1 MKLKD
6 SLTSAI
12 FVARPNRFITIININ
27 GKEYK
32 SHLPDPGRLKELLIV
47 GCKLWVRYVKNNSKR
62 KTSYSTVFVEHKGQ
76 LISLISTLP
85 NAFVK
90 ESLITNTLPIY
101 RKYNLIKPEVTVH
114 NHRIDFLLED
124 QSGSPFYLEVKSVTY
139 VQKRVAKF
147 PDAVTTRGLLHL
159 KLLQEL
165 LSKGYQAGVLFVCQR
180 QDASSFQPMWERD
193 PDFSSALLEAYS
205 KGVKINCITLNISK
219 SEITFNTEISLN
231 LEKPNLKIG

>member
-6 SLTSAI
+6 NLISAI

-27 GKEYK
+27 GKEHK
-32 SHLPDPGRLKELLIV
+32 SHLPDPGRLKELLV
-47 GCKLWVRYVKNNSKR
+47 FGCKLWVRYVENNSKR
-62 KTSYSTVFVEHKGQ
+62 KTNYDTVFVEHKGQ

-90 ESLITNTLPIY
+90 ESLMTNTLPIY
-101 RKYNLIKPEVTVH
+101 RKYKLIKPEVAIH
-114 NHRIDFLLED
+114 NHRIDFLLNN
-124 QSGSPFYLEVKSVTY
+124 QIGAPFYLEVKSVTY
-139 VQKRVAKF
+139 VQKGIAKF
-147 PDAVTTRGLLHL
+147 PDAVTRRGLLHL

-165 LSKGYQAGVLFVCQR
+165 ISKGYQTGVLFVCQR

-193 PDFSSALLEAYS
+193 PYFSSALLEAYY

-231 LEKPNLKIG
+231 LEKPD

>member
-1 MKLKD
+1 M
-6 SLTSAI
+6 
-12 FVARPNRFITIININ
+12 
-27 GKEYK
+27 
-32 SHLPDPGRLKELLIV
+32 
-47 GCKLWVRYVKNNSKR
+47 WVRNVKNNSNR
-62 KTSYSTVFVEHKGQ
+62 KTNYDTVFVEHKGQ

-85 NAFVK
+85 NVFVK
-90 ESLITNTLPIY
+90 ESLMTNTLPMY
-101 RKYNLIKPEVTVH
+101 REYKLIKPEVAIQ
-114 NHRIDFLLED
+114 NHRIDFLLEN
-124 QSGSPFYLEVKSVTY
+124 QSGALFYLEVKSVTY
-139 VQKRVAKF
+139 VKKGVAKF

-193 PDFSSALLEAYS
+193 PHFSSALVEAYA
-205 KGVKINCITLNISK
+205 KGVRINCITLNISK

>member
-6 SLTSAI
+6 KLISAV
-12 FVARPNRFITIININ
+12 FVARSNRFIIIININ
-27 GKEYK
+27 GKEHK
-32 SHLPDPGRLKELLIV
+32 SHLQDPGRLKELLVV
-47 GCKLWVRYVKNNSKR
+47 GCKLWVRYVENNSKR
-62 KTSYSTVFVEHKGQ
+62 KTNYSTVFVEHKGQ

-90 ESLITNTLPIY
+90 ESLISNILPLY
-101 RKYNLIKPEVTVH
+101 KKYNLIKPEVAVK

-139 VQKRVAKF
+139 VQAGVAKF
-147 PDAVTTRGLLHL
+147 PDAVTRRGFLHL

-165 LSKGYQAGVLFVCQR
+165 VSKGYQAGVLFVCQR
-180 QDASSFQPMWERD
+180 QDALSFQPMWERD
-193 PDFSSALLEAYS
+193 LDFSYALLEAYE

-219 SEITFNTEISLN
+219 TEITFNTEIFLN
-231 LEKPNLKIG
+231 LDKPD

>member
-6 SLTSAI
+6 TLISAI
-12 FVARPNRFITIININ
+12 FVARPNRFIIIINIK
-27 GKEYK
+27 GKEHK
-32 SHLPDPGRLKELLIV
+32 SHLPDPGRLKELLVV
-47 GCKLWVRYVKNNSKR
+47 GCKLWVRYIENNLKR
-62 KTSYSTVFVEHKGQ
+62 KTNYSTVFVEHNRQ

-90 ESLITNTLPIY
+90 ESLMTNTLPIY
-101 RKYNLIKPEVTVH
+101 KKYKLIKPEIAIH
-114 NHRIDFLLED
+114 NHRIDFLLEN
-124 QSGSPFYLEVKSVTY
+124 QSGVPFYLEVKSVTY

-147 PDAVTTRGLLHL
+147 PDAVTRRGFLHV

-165 LSKGYQAGVLFVCQR
+165 ISQGYQAGVLFVCQR
-180 QDASSFQPMWERD
+180 QDTSSFQPMWERD
-193 PDFSSALLEAYS
+193 PYFSSALLEAYY

-231 LEKPNLKIG
+231 LEKPD

>member
-6 SLTSAI
+6 TLISAI

-27 GKEYK
+27 GKKYK
-32 SHLPDPGRLKELLIV
+32 SHLPDPGRLKELLV
-47 GCKLWVRYVKNNSKR
+47 GGCKLWVRYVENNSNR
-62 KTSYSTVFVEHKGQ
+62 KTNYDTVFVEHKGQ

-90 ESLITNTLPIY
+90 ESLKTNTLPIY
-101 RKYNLIKPEVTVH
+101 RKYKLIKPEIAIR
-114 NHRIDFLLED
+114 NHRVDFLLHN
-124 QSGSPFYLEVKSVTY
+124 QSGAPFYLEVKSVTY
-139 VQKRVAKF
+139 AQKGIAKF
-147 PDAVTTRGLLHL
+147 PDAVTRRGLLHL

-165 LSKGYQAGVLFVCQR
+165 ISEGYQTGVLFVCQR

-193 PDFSSALLEAYS
+193 PHFSSALLEAYY

-231 LEKPNLKIG
+231 LEKPD